1 MKGHARNIMTHH
13 ATAVAVDTPLEN
25 IARLLVNAKIGGVPV
40 IDHEENLV
48 GFISETDLMITLLR
62 TSPQAVARDIMS
74 HPPIAIDEFAT
85 TDEVLNT
92 LRQGQIHHL
101 PVVRNNRLVG
111 IITPLDILRYFVE
124 HMLPPPPE
132 AS

>member
-13 ATAVAVDTPLEN
+13 ATAVALDTPLES
-25 IARLLVNAKIGGVPV
+25 IARLLISAKIGGVPV
-40 IDHEENLV
+40 IDREENLV
-48 GFISETDLMITLLR
+48 GFISETDLMTTLLR
-62 TSPQAVARDIMS
+62 ASPETVARDIMS

-85 TDEVLNT
+85 TDEVLST

-124 HMLPPPPE
+124 HLLPQPPE